1 MIYEIDI
8 CAMNDMGQ
16 CIGTDPFYQEPPGVE
31 YYAVTVG
38 RVINDGE
45 LDIIHE
51 SEHYTLA
58 EAEAEAEK
66 QHDKYNKTI

>member
-1 MIYEIDI
+1 MTNYEIDI
-8 CAMNDMGQ
+8 CAMNDIGQ

-38 RVINDGE
+38 RSINAGE
-45 LDIIHE
+45 LDIVHE
-51 SEHYTLA
+51 SKHHTLA

-66 QHDKYNKTI
+66 LEKKYNQ